1 MSQKQF
7 LNGILL
13 VATTLLVACSGDSES
28 IKSTPKKAVLAAPFR
43 FQRSLEVKPGLTFDV
58 LTWGRGK
65 DSTSALLILRS
76 DSTHQ
81 KFKALTADLV
91 GKPLEVWD
99 MDLDTDG
106 NPELAVQV
114 ILSTG
119 VNDLYI
125 YEFDASGTGN
135 AIRFPSFSDKAKAGF
150 KGKDSIYIKEGEL
163 RRDFLYQEPASTEK
177 PTKRTLAY
185 HLRNNTFQISEIS
198 NEPKKK

>member
-1 MSQKQF
+1 MFKNHFSISLLF
-7 LNGILL
+7 LGIVLI
-13 VATTLLVACSGDSES
+13 AACGGDSETLS
-28 IKSTPKKAVLAAPFR
+28 SVPKKVALTAPFR
-43 FQRSLEVKPGLTFDV
+43 FQRSLEVKPGLIFDV

-81 KFKALTADLV
+81 KFEALNADLV
-91 GKPLEVWD
+91 GKPLDVWD

-114 ILSTG
+114 LLSTG
-119 VNDLYI
+119 LNDLYI

-135 AIRFPSFSDKAKAGF
+135 AIRFPAFSDKAQAGF

-163 RRDFLYQEPASTEK
+163 RRDFLYQEPVSTEK
-177 PTKRTLAY
+177 TIKRTMAY
-185 HLRNNTFQISEIS
+185 RLRNNSFQLSEIT
-198 NEPKKK
+198 EKKK

>member
-1 MSQKQF
+1 MFKNHFSISLLF
-7 LNGILL
+7 LGIVLI
-13 VATTLLVACSGDSES
+13 AACGGDSETLS
-28 IKSTPKKAVLAAPFR
+28 SAPKKVALAAPFR
-43 FQRSLEVKPGLTFDV
+43 FQRSLEVKPGLIFDV

-81 KFKALTADLV
+81 KFEALNADLV
-91 GKPLEVWD
+91 GKPLDVWD

-114 ILSTG
+114 LLSTG
-119 VNDLYI
+119 LNDLYI

-135 AIRFPSFSDKAKAGF
+135 AIRFPAFSDKAQAGF

-163 RRDFLYQEPASTEK
+163 RRDFLYQEPVSTEK
-177 PTKRTLAY
+177 TIKRTMAY
-185 HLRNNTFQISEIS
+185 RLRNNSFQLSEIT
-198 NEPKKK
+198 EKKK

>member
-1 MSQKQF
+1 MFKNPFSISLLF
-7 LNGILL
+7 LGTVLI
-13 VATTLLVACSGDSES
+13 AACGSDSETLNS
-28 IKSTPKKAVLAAPFR
+28 APKKAVLAAPFR
-43 FQRSLEVKPGLTFDV
+43 FQRSLEVKPGLIFDV

-81 KFKALTADLV
+81 KFEALNADLV
-91 GKPLEVWD
+91 GKPLDVWD

-114 ILSTG
+114 LLSTG

-125 YEFDASGTGN
+125 YEFDASGTGSV
-135 AIRFPSFSDKAKAGF
+135 IRFPAFSDKAKAGF

-177 PTKRTLAY
+177 TIKRTLAY
-185 HLRNNTFQISEIS
+185 RLRNNSFQLSEIT
-198 NEPKKK
+198 EKKK

>member
-1 MSQKQF
+1 MFKNHFSISLLLLGTVLIAACGGEKP
-7 LNGILL
+7 LN
-13 VATTLLVACSGDSES
+13 
-28 IKSTPKKAVLAAPFR
+28 STPKKAVLAAPFR
-43 FQRSLEVKPGLTFDV
+43 FHRSLEVKPGLIFDV

-81 KFKALTADLV
+81 KFEALNADLE
-91 GKPLEVWD
+91 GKPLDVWD

-114 ILSTG
+114 LLSTG

-125 YEFDASGTGN
+125 YEFDASGAGS
-135 AIRFPSFSDKAKAGF
+135 AIRFPAFSDKAKAGF

-177 PTKRTLAY
+177 TIKRTLAY
-185 HLRNNTFQISEIS
+185 RLRNNSFQLTELKEGS
-198 NEPKKK
+198 KKK